1 MNQPTTYE
9 QLIAAK
15 LQELSAP
22 TKIDAIW
29 ARIEQQLDVEM
40 PIDEF
45 GPTDTGASSHPG
57 FFFPGSK
64 FLYIFLAAA
73 AGIYFLTRT
82 YAIQNE
88 ASENHYQQPDAVIID
103 SLNTVSD
110 PINKS
115 DGEVIF
121 TDKADMA
128 VTDKEIPNDSAAVVS
143 EETRPHSIIPKES
156 EPIVQPVVPVS
167 IPVNETNKLPI
178 PIVKDTTTKKGRGV
192 RDINMSDYKIAP
204 VKKDNQP

>member
-40 PIDEF
+40 PTDES
-45 GPTDTGASSHPG
+45 GSTDAGASSHPG
-57 FFFPGSK
+57 FLFPGNQI
-64 FLYIFLAAA
+64 LYIFLAAV
-73 AGIYFLTRT
+73 AGIYFLTRP

-88 ASENHYQQPDAVIID
+88 VSETNHQQHYAIKD
-103 SLNTVSD
+103 SVTNVSD
-110 PINKS
+110 LIKKS
-115 DGEVIF
+115 DSEVIF
-121 TDKADMA
+121 TDKADRI
-128 VTDKEIPNDSAAVVS
+128 VLDKTLPNDSGTVIS
-143 EETRPHSIIPKES
+143 EEPMTSTVEKKES
-156 EPIVQPVVPVS
+156 DPIVQSPVPVS
-167 IPVNETNKLPI
+167 IPVNETKKLPA
-178 PIVKDTTTKKGRGV
+178 PIITDTTTKKGRGV
-192 RDINMSDYKIAP
+192 KGINSSDYKIAP